1 MKRRVFLLLAL
12 GAAALCGAQAPRVI
26 PLSGTVVNTTGDV
39 SAPATLVLTL
49 EGGKATA
56 TLTISPPL
64 VGQGTLSGTFR
75 QGWIELGGKI
85 SDTATLQLRGVM
97 NALDFRGTYLVGI
110 PGEPVQ
116 YGRFELAVER

>member
-1 MKRRVFLLLAL
+1 MKRRAFLLASLLASAL
-12 GAAALCGAQAPRVI
+12 PAAPAPRVI
-26 PLSGTVVNTTGDV
+26 ALTGTMVNTTRDV
-39 SAPATLVLTL
+39 AAPATLVLTL
-49 EGGKATA
+49 EGDKATA
-56 TLTISPPL
+56 TLKLSPPL
-64 VGQGTLSGTFR
+64 VGEGTLSGTFR

-85 SDTATLQLRGVM
+85 SDTTRLSLRGVM